1 MFSGIKKMLFGTLE
15 MQVSGDTMVSEFENE
30 FLRVFEVPIR
40 VYNLSREKKIQ
51 SGAGGRR
58 ASKDALIK
66 DVSTMITAGK
76 SKKISIKDTEK
87 VGDVEKKIEKTLGIG
102 VQIICSDGKG
112 FADNTKSLK
121 EIKEIKSED
130 LVSLDVAVNSAT
142 DVYSFTKAFEKACG
156 GVSVK
161 VWCLTKSTGKVMTGA
176 RGQFATPETLLKEVS
191 EDNKIAQHGVIVINT
206 ADKVKTVKKKFLKM
220 YGLGIEIVSAR
231 DGGLAD
237 DEVVVK
243 HAKNG

>member
-1 MFSGIKKMLFGTLE
+1 MFGGLKKILFGIVE

-40 VYNLSREKKIQ
+40 VYNLSKEKKIQ

-58 ASKDALIK
+58 ASKDAQIK
-66 DVSTMITAGK
+66 DVSTKIVAGK
-76 SKKISIKDTEK
+76 SCKISIKDSEK
-87 VGDVEKKIEKTLGIG
+87 VSDVEKKIENTLGIG
-102 VQIICSDGKG
+102 VQIISSDGKC
-112 FADNTKSLK
+112 FADNTKSLR
-121 EIKEIKSED
+121 EIKEIKSDD

-142 DVYSFTKAFEKACG
+142 NVYSFTRAFEKACG

-161 VWCLTKSTGKVMTGA
+161 VWCLTKSSGRVMTGA
-176 RGQFATPETLLKEVS
+176 RGHFAAPETLLRDVS
-191 EDNKIAQHGVIVINT
+191 EENRVARHGVIVINT
-206 ADKVKTVKKKFLKM
+206 ADKVKAVKKTFLMM

-231 DGGLAD
+231 NGRVAD

-243 HAKNG
+243 HVMKG